1 MGKIG
6 NFDTDLDALFKRVNT
21 HKNFGSFNINNWI
34 FSNLSI
40 DKNQNILDLGCGF
53 GSQTIE
59 LLKMGCFVTAIDS
72 NKDSLEYL
80 KKKAATSK
88 LTIIHSK
95 FDELETLPINS
106 FDNVISCYAF
116 YYANDYNSL
125 MRNIFQSMKDKSKI
139 FICGPSKKNNIEM
152 KRFLNL
158 IGVDFGEGSAPFM
171 EEKLPMILNDHF
183 GNFKSLDE
191 KNRIEF
197 PNPKS
202 VWDYWSS
209 HNMFNKDIES
219 KFKDS
224 INIFF
229 KDNDKFTTTKII
241 RGVISQKN

>member
-21 HKNFGSFNINNWI
+21 HDNFGSFNINNWI

-40 DKNQNILDLGCGF
+40 VKNQNILDLGCGF

-59 LLKMGCFVTAIDS
+59 LLKLGCYVTAIDA
-72 NKDSLEYL
+72 NRDSLEHL
-80 KKKAATSK
+80 KKKAGSSK

-95 FDELETLPINS
+95 FDELERLPINS
-106 FDNVISCYAF
+106 FDNVISCYSF

-125 MRNIFQSMKDKSKI
+125 MSNIFQSMKNKSKI
-139 FICGPSKKNNIEM
+139 FICGPSKKNNMEM
-152 KRFLNL
+152 KNFLTQ

-171 EEKLPMILNDHF
+171 EKKIPKILDNYF
-183 GNFKSLDE
+183 GNVKRLEE

-197 PNPKS
+197 PSPKS

-209 HNMFNKDIES
+209 HNMFNVDIQS
-219 KFKDS
+219 KFKDT
-224 INIFF
+224 IKIFF
-229 KDNDKFTTTKII
+229 KNNDKFITTKII